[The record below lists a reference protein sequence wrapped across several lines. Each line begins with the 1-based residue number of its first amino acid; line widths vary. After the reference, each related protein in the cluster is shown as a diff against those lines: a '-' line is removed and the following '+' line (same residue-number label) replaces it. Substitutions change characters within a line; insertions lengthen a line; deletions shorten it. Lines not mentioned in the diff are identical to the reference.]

1 MSTQE
6 IGYADALSELQQI
19 LGELE
24 AEDIDID
31 VLAVKV
37 ERAAELIRVCRG
49 RINDAEVRGSEGS
62 AGWAWATCSWTGGAV
77 VPGGASAQYQA
88 SCTPRS
94 LASCTQ
100 ERAWASS
107 PSSAELTRKIRPA
120 AVSTGTTRT
129 GRSSRPVNRRCS
141 RCAFSMLLKLP
152 NTAASAKHCEAK
164 TKANAAVLRA
174 AGQRGAQAARRGSP
188 GITGSVLGRSG

>member
-49 RINDAEVRGSEGS
+49 RINDAEVRVKEIV
-62 AGWAWATCSWTGGAV
+62 AGLDHEEDEPSPAGHVDDWDD
-77 VPGGASAQYQA
+77 
-88 SCTPRS
+88 
-94 LASCTQ
+94 
-100 ERAWASS
+100 
-107 PSSAELTRKIRPA
+107 PSSDD
-120 AVSTGTTRT
+120 
-129 GRSSRPVNRRCS
+129 
-141 RCAFSMLLKLP
+141 
-152 NTAASAKHCEAK
+152 
-164 TKANAAVLRA
+164 
-174 AGQRGAQAARRGSP
+174 
-188 GITGSVLGRSG
+188 